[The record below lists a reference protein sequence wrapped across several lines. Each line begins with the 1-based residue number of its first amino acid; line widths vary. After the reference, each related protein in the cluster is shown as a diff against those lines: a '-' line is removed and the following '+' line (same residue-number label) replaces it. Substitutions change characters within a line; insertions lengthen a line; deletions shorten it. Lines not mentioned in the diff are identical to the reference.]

1 MGPNESDERHPGL
14 AGRRGGGGWSA
25 GRVGSDIGRRW
36 SGDAGCDDVGDA
48 GHGTAGLTPAEVALL
63 NSGRSIN
70 VLMDPNTGDIE
81 SVTPAGGGATVASIR
96 HRDAV
101 CDSDDGC

>member
-1 MGPNESDERHPGL
+1 LLGAVAVAAGALGAL
-14 AGRRGGGGWSA
+14 AA
-25 GRVGSDIGRRW
+25 T
-36 SGDAGCDDVGDA
+36 SGADGQGTPVATTSETPA
-48 GHGTAGLTPAEVALL
+48 TAQTAGLTPAEVALL